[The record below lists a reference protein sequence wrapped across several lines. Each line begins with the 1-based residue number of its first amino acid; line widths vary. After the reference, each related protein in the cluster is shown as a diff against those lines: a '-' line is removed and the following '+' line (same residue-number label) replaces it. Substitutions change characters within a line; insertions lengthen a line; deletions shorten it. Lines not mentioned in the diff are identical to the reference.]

1 MIWYQWM
8 AIIALL
14 VCLLSCIYHFYKIL
28 SLGNPP
34 EYARRAGHIGKAV
47 KYSFTGA
54 MSPKVKESAY
64 MHIPTYVAGIIYHLG
79 TFLAIFVFFL
89 VLFNIW
95 LQSWVMWT
103 AVVMLV
109 AAGLCGVGILI
120 KRMSKHELRTLS
132 SPDDYI
138 SNILVTVFQL
148 ITAMAMIDIA
158 FVPAYF
164 ILVSLLMLY
173 FPCGEAKACS
183 ILFRS
188 PLPSGLFLRMERCLA
203 PKTHQEIV
211 HGKAH

>member
-1 MIWYQWM
+1 M

-173 FPCGEAKACS
+173 FPVGKLKHAVYFFAARYH
-183 ILFRS
+183 LGYFYGWRGVW
-188 PLPSGLFLRMERCLA
+188 P
-203 PKTHQEIV
+203 PKPI
-211 HGKAH
+211 KK

>member
-173 FPCGEAKACS
+173 FPVGKLKHAVYFFAARYH
-183 ILFRS
+183 LGYFYGWRGVW
-188 PLPSGLFLRMERCLA
+188 P
-203 PKTHQEIV
+203 PKPI
-211 HGKAH
+211 KK